1 MVIACKPCRRRK
13 IKCDGIRPSCLQC
26 NLRIQPCSYSKVAD
40 KRRLSYNDYEEASN
54 KLDTCMK
61 MLDAIAKGGSM
72 GDKMIE
78 KLRKDQ
84 NVMKKLTDESI
95 SSTPLDNAETE
106 RKLWRR
112 ENEGEIYLYG
122 ETSNFPMIMSNEIIH
137 KEKPNP
143 KIVADNDNLST
154 RLNVSEERIL
164 ELLSLYFC
172 WQHTYY
178 SVLDRD
184 LFLRDMNCK
193 GPFYS
198 DFLLCCMLTH
208 SLHFSSK
215 IDYLSQKDK
224 TSLLSDVFQEAAL
237 EMLQEELENPSV
249 TTVQGLLLL
258 ASKESG
264 IGKSSLGW
272 IHSGIAFRIAIAL
285 GLHLDTV
292 DIKDNKGLSED
303 EIRVKRATFWG
314 CYIFDQGW
322 GLYLGRPYAI
332 NDDEI
337 SLPFPSYIDE
347 SPISWSPFYEL
358 SDSVA
363 VNDSIEFQPRNT
375 STAIIKLYR
384 ILKDI
389 TRALYSSKRARKKNY
404 KELLT
409 DCYNKLLDWK
419 SELPSTFQMNNKV
432 LHPATIMLH
441 TMYYSAIIFL
451 FRPFFKLGGSNW
463 NYQNLPDP
471 LQIGSESARCIVS
484 LLSKYKSQ
492 FNLRNIVNLAT
503 YVIST
508 AITVFIALNSFSEWS
523 DLEDLTICQDLL
535 HEIASSWPDSETIYQ
550 RVKQSI
556 KNYSLNTKNLQMIL
570 ANSDWD
576 ISSMPEW
583 ETILFGSDI
592 YLDWDYSN

>member
-1 MVIACKPCRRRK
+1 
-13 IKCDGIRPSCLQC
+13 
-26 NLRIQPCSYSKVAD
+26 
-40 KRRLSYNDYEEASN
+40 
-54 KLDTCMK
+54 MK
-61 MLDAIAKGGSM
+61 MLETIAKGGATS
-72 GDKMIE
+72 DKMIE
-78 KLRKDQ
+78 TLRKDQ
-84 NVMKKLTDESI
+84 HAMKRLTEECI
-95 SSTPLDNAETE
+95 LSTPLDNAETE

-122 ETSNFPMIMSNEIIH
+122 ETSNFPMIMSNEIIR
-137 KEKPNP
+137 KKKPKTSKFSHN
-143 KIVADNDNLST
+143 ST
-154 RLNVSEERIL
+154 ISKRLCVSEERIL

-172 WQHTYY
+172 WQHIYY
-178 SVLDRD
+178 NILDRN
-184 LFLRDMNCK
+184 LFLRDMDCN
-193 GPFYS
+193 GLFYS
-198 DFLLCCMLTH
+198 DFLLCCILTH
-208 SLHFSSK
+208 SLHFSTK
-215 IDYLSQKDK
+215 VNYLTEKKKS
-224 TSLLSDVFQEAAL
+224 SSLSDVFQEAAL

-272 IHSGIAFRIAIAL
+272 IHSGIASRIAIAL
-285 GLHLDTV
+285 GLHLDSV
-292 DIKDNKGLSED
+292 DIKDKKGLSE
-303 EIRVKRATFWG
+303 EEVRVKKTTFWG

-332 NDDEI
+332 NDEEI
-337 SLPFPSYIDE
+337 SLPFPSYINE
-347 SPISWSPFYEL
+347 APLAWYPFYEL
-358 SDSVA
+358 SDSA
-363 VNDSIEFQPRNT
+363 DADDSIAFQPNNT

-389 TRALYSSKRARKKNY
+389 TRALYSAKRASKKNY
-404 KELLT
+404 EELLT

-419 SELPSTFQMNNKV
+419 SELPSSFQMDNLV

-441 TMYYSAIIFL
+441 TMYHSAIIFL

-471 LQIGSESARCIVS
+471 LLIGTESARNIVS
-484 LLSKYKSQ
+484 LLNKYKTKFS
-492 FNLRNIVNLAT
+492 LRNIINLAT

-508 AITVFIALNSFSEWS
+508 AITVFIAVISFKESS
-523 DLEDLTICQDLL
+523 DLDYLTTCQDLL

-556 KNYSLNTKNLQMIL
+556 TKYTPNNKKQQIL
-570 ANSDWD
+570 LATSEWD

-583 ETILFGSDI
+583 ETILFGTDI
-592 YLDWDYSN
+592 YLDWDFPT